1 MLIRVSYV
9 PTQLTLIFLTI
20 ETAATEKAEKPTA
33 SEDVEMKDAKS
44 EDDAPKAG
52 EGAPGNAPPAGDE
65 DSAIKAGEKEDAS
78 ERASQMDTDTQPGQS
93 ETAAEANGAGSVQ
106 STAHRKSIG
115 AATPKGKL
123 SKKASKGRILHIDCK
138 PGDHFFARL
147 KGFPPWPVIIADE
160 DMLPETMLSTRPVT
174 AARPDGSYR
183 FDFAEGGKRVADR
196 TFPVMYLH
204 TNEL

>member
-1 MLIRVSYV
+1 MRDS
-9 PTQLTLIFLTI
+9 
-20 ETAATEKAEKPTA
+20 KP
-33 SEDVEMKDAKS
+33 

-52 EGAPGNAPPAGDE
+52 ESADGSALPARDE
-65 DSAIKAGEKEDAS
+65 DSATKAADKEDAS
-78 ERASQMDTDTQPGQS
+78 DKASQMDVDTQPGQS
-93 ETAAEANGAGSVQ
+93 ETAAEANGAGSAQ
-106 STAHRKSIG
+106 PTAHRKSIG

-123 SKKASKGRILHIDCK
+123 NKKASKGRILHVDCK

>member
-1 MLIRVSYV
+1 MISSTV
-9 PTQLTLIFLTI
+9 
-20 ETAATEKAEKPTA
+20 ETAATNKAEKPAA

-44 EDDAPKAG
+44 EGDAPKAG
-52 EGAPGNAPPAGDE
+52 ESAAGSAHPAEAE
-65 DSAIKAGEKEDAS
+65 DSASKAAEKEDAS
-78 ERASQMDTDTQPGQS
+78 DKASQMDTDTQPGQS
-93 ETAAEANGAGSVQ
+93 ETAAEANGAGSAQ
-106 STAHRKSIG
+106 STGPRKSIG

-123 SKKASKGRILHIDCK
+123 NKKASKGRITHIDCK